1 MSVERE
7 MSAAVWFMHAYG
19 RHEMPHEMPHEYRQA
34 MKDFTFHERYG
45 QRMTYKERA
54 LSRIL
59 ERNKRVNLQQLLV
72 AYDNFYK

>member
-7 MSAAVWFMHAYG
+7 TSAAVRFLHAYG
-19 RHEMPHEMPHEYRQA
+19 SHVLPREYRQA

-45 QRMTYKERA
+45 QRMTHKERA

-59 ERNKRVNLQQLLV
+59 ERNRRVNLQQLIV

>member
-1 MSVERE
+1 MSAERE
-7 MSAAVWFMHAYG
+7 MSAAVWFLHAYG
-19 RHEMPHEMPHEYRQA
+19 SHEMPHEYRQV

-45 QRMTYKERA
+45 QRMTLKERA

-59 ERNKRVNLQQLLV
+59 ERNRRVNLQQLLV